1 MSILN
6 QTKRLVLFSLMIFCL
21 FPVFAQNDF
30 VFRAKVTYANK
41 PMNKADV
48 LVYENGS
55 LINYKQTN
63 SYGSFNLNLETQK
76 KYLLEFKSANFPPQK
91 VVISTFINDKKKKNL
106 NPDRVTIRF
115 PLKESAENKESSNQ
129 NIYSF
134 SLNDNGFFKQEK
146 VIVKKEDTTVKGDK
160 LDLTNEIVE
169 KQDKIEKQDSLVADK
184 KDEIKSIIQTL
195 PEEDAK
201 SADTKL
207 RAVYAKIDSLFLM
220 AENKANLM
228 IQSADLKRKEII
240 ANSYIETR
248 QNSSVI
254 EKKEI
259 DKPTKE
265 ELKKVGVN
273 DKEFY
278 DRKDI
283 KEYQNTIA
291 KLEKSRL
298 NSTKD
303 SVKYLDYLVK
313 MKEEMLKSANLKLE
327 LDKLNARTHE
337 DSIELENRQLMIS
350 QIEQEIQN
358 AKDKIKLQQAEIKNK
373 NLMLLFAMTGLLFFV
388 ILFVVVYQNYRLKKR
403 TNERLEQQNQEIA
416 LKNKKIIDS
425 ITYAKTIQQAIL
437 PIKSK
442 IDRYFETFVIYQPK
456 DIVSGDF
463 YWFTHIEELNTTVFA
478 VVDCTGHGV
487 PGAFMSM
494 IGNRLLVE
502 VINESKITNPKEVLE
517 KLDEGLRLALMQD
530 ETLNNDGMD
539 MCLCTIRNNQN
550 DTYNIEFAG
559 AKRPLFYA
567 HENKVQFIKG
577 TVRGIGG
584 RARLRRKGI
593 KPFMSHNLVL
603 NKGDILYLTT
613 DGFLDLQSPERK
625 KFGRKNFIEL
635 LNSGINTS
643 MEDQRYKIVKA
654 LDIHKGNEMQIDDI
668 TIMGIK
674 L

>member
-6 QTKRLVLFSLMIFCL
+6 QTKRLVLFFLLMFWL
-21 FPVFAQNDF
+21 LPALAQNGF
-30 VFRAKVTYANK
+30 VFRGKVTYANK

-48 LVYENGS
+48 LVYENGL
-55 LINYKQTN
+55 LINYIQTN

-76 KYLLEFKSANFPPQK
+76 KYLLEFKSATFPSQK
-91 VVISTFINDKKKKNL
+91 VIISTFIKDKKKKNL

-115 PLKESAENKESSNQ
+115 PLKENVENKERSNQ

-134 SLNDNGFFKQEK
+134 SLNDNGFFNEEK
-146 VIVKKEDTTVKGDK
+146 IIVKKEDTSVKDEK
-160 LDLTNEIVE
+160 LDLTNEIAEKNDNIVKLDSIVE
-169 KQDKIEKQDSLVADK
+169 DK
-184 KDEIKSIIQTL
+184 KGELTEIIQDL

-201 SADTKL
+201 AADNKL
-207 RAVYAKIDSLFLM
+207 QAVYAKIDSLLLI
-220 AENKANLM
+220 AEKKANFIL
-228 IQSADLKRKEII
+228 QSANLKRKEII
-240 ANSYIETR
+240 ANSYIGT
-248 QNSSVI
+248 SKAGTIDV
-254 EKKEI
+254 KKEI
-259 DKPTKE
+259 EKPTKD

-278 DRKDI
+278 ERADI
-283 KEYQNTIA
+283 KEYQKTIA
-291 KLEKSRL
+291 NLEKSKL
-298 NSTKD
+298 NSKKD

-327 LDKLNARTHE
+327 LDKLNARTRE
-337 DSIELENRQLMIS
+337 DSVELENRQLMIS

-373 NLMLLFAMTGLLFFV
+373 NLMLLFAITGLLFFV

-437 PIKSK
+437 PLKSK
-442 IDRYFETFVIYQPK
+442 IDKYFETFVIFQPK

-463 YWFTHIEELNTTVFA
+463 YWFTHIEETDTTVFA

-502 VINESKITNPKEVLE
+502 VINESKITEPKEVLE

-539 MCLCTIRNNQN
+539 MCLCTIRNNGN
-550 DTYNIEFAG
+550 ETYKIEFAG

-567 HENKVQFIKG
+567 HDNEVQFIKG

-593 KPFMSHNLVL
+593 KPFMSHSLVL
-603 NKGDILYLTT
+603 NKGDMLYLTT

-625 KFGRKNFIEL
+625 KFGRKNFIDL
-635 LNSGINTS
+635 LKSGIDTS
-643 MEDQRYKIVKA
+643 MEDQRYKIVNA
-654 LDIHKGNEMQIDDI
+654 LDIHKGNELQIDDI